1 MKPITQH
8 KDYLLAWEDV
18 SNKFFLLCN
27 TTYENQPET
36 FCIQLPIHIRDQY
49 IRDGHNNLMRW
60 IKRIDEDYQVG
71 RFSESNPR
79 LMFQYVVATA
89 EQKNEVLN
97 CFENNISL
105 MDQEIFRLFYLM
117 SDANRKIYY
126 EIAQGKKIPI
136 EIFCLAFRFYYYDNP
151 LVNKAGVQLLPSAS
165 GESALK
171 VLEKNPVYGCRDAGA
186 MLLGA
191 LTRQEGKVVHLKS
204 LEEIVDQ
211 PNFCYVRQRL
221 LKYIEQS
228 DQYNYITISAPK
240 SGYSQLIAEFENE
253 FPKWPNF
260 FINEI
265 NYVPDWIFLK
275 DELSWKHDCVL
286 CLQEQFVNQSIS
298 VPWDMAIQVLSLLHG
313 FDSDFHSYSIG
324 QAKKLCNAD
333 FKDFTKETVSKP
345 IFPAAGNEEF
355 IVGVWQTYFRL
366 FDQKEYSRDTLKT
379 VLDNF
384 VLNWNHT

>member
-60 IKRIDEDYQVG
+60 IKRINEDYQVG

-79 LMFQYVVATA
+79 LMFQYVVATD
-89 EQKNEVLN
+89 EQKDEVLN
-97 CFENNISL
+97 CFENQISL
-105 MDQEIFRLFYLM
+105 MDQEIIRLLYLM
-117 SDANRKIYY
+117 GDACKKVNY
-126 EIAQGKKIPI
+126 EIALGKNIPI
-136 EIFCLAFRFYYYDNP
+136 EIFCLAFRFYYDDNP
-151 LVNKAGVQLLPSAS
+151 LVDKAGNLLLAKARRA
-165 GESALK
+165 SALK
-171 VLEKNPVYGCRDAGA
+171 NLEKNPVYGCYDAGA
-186 MLLGA
+186 ILLGA
-191 LTRQEGKVVHLKS
+191 VTRQEGKVVHLKS
-204 LEEIVDQ
+204 LEKIVDQ

-221 LKYIEQS
+221 LKYIEQAA
-228 DQYNYITISAPK
+228 QYNNITIKDPQ
-240 SGYSQLIAEFENE
+240 SGYSKIIDQFENE
-253 FPKWPNF
+253 FPKLANYSLSDTHCVPHWMFSEGALTWERDCLRCLEKEFLNKN
-260 FINEI
+260 IN
-265 NYVPDWIFLK
+265 V
-275 DELSWKHDCVL
+275 S
-286 CLQEQFVNQSIS
+286 
-298 VPWDMAIQVLSLLHG
+298 WDMVSQALYLLHG
-313 FDSDFHSYSIG
+313 FDSNFHSYSVG
-324 QAKKLCNAD
+324 QAIKHFNAD
-333 FKDFTKETVSKP
+333 LEMFTKETVPKP